1 MPPAN
6 LERIRQ
12 LLSAALELPPD
23 KRPAFVQK
31 ETADDAAL
39 RTELEELLALHPIAE
54 GFLEQSLPT
63 SLGLTPKVLSS
74 LVGETLNGRY
84 SIESVLAE
92 GGFATVYLARAEAAG
107 RKRVVVKVLDQL
119 SRAEAATESFQAEL
133 SALIAIDHP
142 GVVSV
147 FDTGTAPDGH
157 PYLVL
162 NYVPGITLRQLLAE
176 GPIEADR
183 ARQILKGLARALGA
197 VHKAGVAHLDVK
209 PENIMLSDPGTPEE
223 RATLL
228 DFGIARLRSAVGGIQ
243 AASRRYMAPEQ
254 AQRPAIAC
262 DVYAL
267 GLIAKEITGGRIPS
281 GLERALHHDP
291 AERFPS
297 ATEFGATLDRMG
309 QPQAWNWAAAAAV
322 VIGAVSLGWYWNRP
336 PEHFYASPMPLV
348 TSPGF
353 ERRPS
358 LSPDGQWVYYAA
370 GPDTNT
376 DIYKQSTTGG
386 NPIPVVVDEANDDR
400 PRPTPDGLS
409 LTFLRQGSNRESIVM
424 LLPLSPAGALPTELT
439 RASNMDDYAWAPDGK
454 SLIADTRVP
463 GNSPRG
469 LRLFSVATRTWTDL
483 LTPPDTG
490 GRFQFPSMSPDGRF
504 LAFSSRK
511 GRSANLFV
519 VPVSPSLELLGSPR
533 QVTFLDQRIDA
544 IRWTPD
550 SRDLVFLNGP
560 LGLGALWRVP
570 ARGGQPVRISVV
582 SEAVNSFAISAKA
595 WKLAYSIDPSDDN
608 VWRFHL
614 DRPGATAMEQV
625 VASTRNDEGGTLSPD
640 GRFLAFVSDRSGSH
654 QIWIASPDG
663 QNPQQ
668 VTRISDA
675 DGVDALWTPDSQSL
689 LVSVR
694 FPNRMTVL
702 RTPMSGRETP
712 IPILENANLL
722 NFSHDQKAVF
732 FLRYTAAGAPEVWRA
747 PYPALEPAS
756 PLPLPGAQYVNESPD
771 GRYLYFTHN
780 HEEDGVFRYTLP
792 AGPIERVVDR
802 IYRRTVFAPSQRGLY
817 YIALPPKSQLPALY
831 LLPNGAGTPQ
841 LLHRFDREFGW
852 VLALSPDERSFL
864 FSQTDIGN
872 KDIQLIDRFR

>member
-1 MPPAN
+1 M
-6 LERIRQ
+6 
-12 LLSAALELPPD
+12 
-23 KRPAFVQK
+23 
-31 ETADDAAL
+31 
-39 RTELEELLALHPIAE
+39 
-54 GFLEQSLPT
+54 
-63 SLGLTPKVLSS
+63 
-74 LVGETLNGRY
+74 
-84 SIESVLAE
+84 
-92 GGFATVYLARAEAAG
+92 
-107 RKRVVVKVLDQL
+107 
-119 SRAEAATESFQAEL
+119 
-133 SALIAIDHP
+133 
-142 GVVSV
+142 
-147 FDTGTAPDGH
+147 
-157 PYLVL
+157 
-162 NYVPGITLRQLLAE
+162 
-176 GPIEADR
+176 
-183 ARQILKGLARALGA
+183 
-197 VHKAGVAHLDVK
+197 
-209 PENIMLSDPGTPEE
+209 
-223 RATLL
+223 
-228 DFGIARLRSAVGGIQ
+228 
-243 AASRRYMAPEQ
+243 
-254 AQRPAIAC
+254 
-262 DVYAL
+262 
-267 GLIAKEITGGRIPS
+267 
-281 GLERALHHDP
+281 
-291 AERFPS
+291 
-297 ATEFGATLDRMG
+297 
-309 QPQAWNWAAAAAV
+309 
-322 VIGAVSLGWYWNRP
+322 VIGAVSIGWYWNRP

-469 LRLFSVATRTWTDL
+469 LRLFSVATSTWTDL

-533 QVTFLDQRIDA
+533 QITFLDQRIDA

-570 ARGGQPVRISVV
+570 AWGGQPVRISVV

-614 DRPGATAMEQV
+614 NRPGAAAMEQV

-872 KDIQLIDRFR
+872 KDIQRIDRFR